1 MGGSSSSAKPPPPT
15 PEEKAM
21 EYRTN
26 IGLRKER
33 ARTEKMLKQQAQS
46 GIGVKSMLKG
56 IKNDNTLKQKDVKHS
71 NDMSSERREY
81 LTANLFEKQKI
92 RRKYGSEVLGLPNKN
107 DLTGI
112 ASKASLLRLF

>member
-1 MGGSSSSAKPPPPT
+1 MGGSSAKPPPPT

-33 ARTEKMLKQQAQS
+33 ARTEKMLKQQAQT

-56 IKNDNTLKQKDVKHS
+56 IENDNTLKQEDVKHS
-71 NDMSSERREY
+71 RDISSEQREY
-81 LTANLFEKQKI
+81 NRADMFKKAKLRK
-92 RRKYGSEVLGLPNKN
+92 KYGNKVVGVPNKK
-107 DLTGI
+107 DLVGMGSI
-112 ASKASLLRLF
+112 LSLLKFF